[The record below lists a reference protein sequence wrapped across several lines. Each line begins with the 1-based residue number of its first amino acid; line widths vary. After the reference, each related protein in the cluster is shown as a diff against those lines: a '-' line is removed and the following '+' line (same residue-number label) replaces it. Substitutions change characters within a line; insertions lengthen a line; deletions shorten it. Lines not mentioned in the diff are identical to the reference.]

1 MGFKWYGFF
10 DMFLEVCS
18 IVFGIS
24 WFWIYSL
31 LIDCS
36 IDYMLLYLLI
46 LNICVVIKCIIS
58 FVDIWLEKLFK
69 FWYSLIVNYWL
80 FWFDILNLFFWDFK
94 EFEFYILMIFGIRV
108 WVCGGIVGCWYYKF
122 VFVIIFVYWNYCD

>member
-24 WFWIYSL
+24 WFWNYSL

-108 WVCGGIVGCWYYKF
+108 WVCGGIVDCWYFKF
-122 VFVIIFVYWNYCD
+122 VFVIIFVY

>member
-24 WFWIYSL
+24 WFWNYSL

-46 LNICVVIKCIIS
+46 LDICVVIKCIIS